1 MQLEHLPED
10 ADLLTRYEVAET
22 DDYVREEPGQ
32 RQTARAT
39 LALIERHVPVGRML
53 DLGCWVG
60 YLLAEARERG
70 WDVTGV
76 EPSAF
81 AASFARDH
89 LGLPIIQADLFSAPL
104 PERGFDAIVLGDVI
118 EHLPEPAAAL
128 ERIAGLLAPGGV
140 LYLALP
146 DAGSTVARGMGRRW
160 WSVIP
165 THVQHF
171 TRESMRR
178 LLQRSGY
185 TPLQLV
191 TAPKTFSVRYY
202 LERLRGY
209 SPRASH
215 ALVVAAERARLADR
229 LWTPDFHD
237 RLGVVARGPA
247 PRG

>member
-32 RQTARAT
+32 PETARAT

-60 YLLAEARERG
+60 YLLAEARLRG

-81 AASFARDH
+81 AAAFARDH
-89 LGLPIIQADLFSAPL
+89 LGLPVVETDLFSAPL

-118 EHLPEPAAAL
+118 EHLPDPAGAL
-128 ERIAGLLAPGGV
+128 ERIAALLAPGGV
-140 LYLALP
+140 LYMALP
-146 DAGSTVARGMGRRW
+146 DAGSAVARGMGRRW

-171 TRESMRR
+171 TRGSMTR
-178 LLQRSGY
+178 LLRRAGY
-185 TPLQLV
+185 APLELV

-202 LERLRGY
+202 LGRIRGY
-209 SPRASH
+209 SPRASSV
-215 ALVVAAERARLADR
+215 LVRAAERTRIADR
-229 LWTPDFHD
+229 LWTPDFRD
-237 RLGVVARGPA
+237 RLGVIARA
-247 PRG
+247 PVR